1 MNLVKI
7 LAWTLIYMY
16 TEKPPWLD
24 DAFDD
29 IIGPMADDQN
39 KEEEEANE
47 PSDLD
52 EKDLWIPARSRS
64 KSKSEDGEDHGN
76 IDLSLPGVDV
86 EIGPDGVDIEANI
99 GQQGEDNKIATK
111 LGKLRDVYPSKI

>member
-1 MNLVKI
+1 
-7 LAWTLIYMY
+7 MY

-39 KEEEEANE
+39 KEEEEKKERFE

-52 EKDLWIPARSRS
+52 EKDLRIPARSRS
-64 KSKSEDGEDHGN
+64 KSKSEDNGN
-76 IDLSLPGVDV
+76 IGVDV
-86 EIGPDGVDIEANI
+86 EVGPNGVDIEANI
-99 GQQGEDNKIATK
+99 GQQGENSCVHI
-111 LGKLRDVYPSKI
+111 GY

>member
-39 KEEEEANE
+39 KEEEETNE